1 MTERATDAALT
12 LFDGDHLRA
21 VLFRPDLPKLVLT
34 FDHRQVG
41 KSDFGA
47 ANPLRQAANRGWAT
61 LRIMT
66 RRNDWFIN
74 SETLALERALAT
86 LAQHDR
92 RHAIGY
98 SMGGYAVFRF
108 AASLGLQSA
117 IAVSP
122 QYSVS
127 PEVVPWDTRF
137 HAEAPDFDAD
147 LGSLAKHRHKG
158 LKALIVFDPFHRPDL
173 GNASLIAANFPATQ
187 LLRLGFSGHPAT
199 RALSQHGQSGTINR
213 QLIALQHDP
222 AVFRQAFRETRHL
235 MPDFWQRLAA
245 EASLRHPNLA
255 AVALAKRQR
264 LLHADVVATIPGG
277 S

>member
-1 MTERATDAALT
+1 MTNAAPDAALT

-21 VLFRPDLPKLVLT
+21 VLFRPDLAKLVVT

-41 KSDFGA
+41 KSDFGV
-47 ANPLRQAANRGWAT
+47 ANPLRQAASRGWAT

-74 SETLALERALAT
+74 SETLALERTLAT
-86 LAQHDR
+86 LARYER

-127 PEVVPWDTRF
+127 PRFVPWDTRF

-158 LKALIVFDPFHRPDL
+158 LKALMVIDPFHRLDL
-173 GNASLIAANFPATQ
+173 GNARLIAADFPATR

-199 RALSQHGQSGTINR
+199 RALSRHGRGGAINR
-213 QLIALQHDP
+213 QLVALQADP
-222 AVFRQAFRETRHL
+222 AALRQAYRETRHL
-235 MPDFWQRLAA
+235 MPDFWQRFAA
-245 EASLRHPNLA
+245 EASLRHPRLA
-255 AVALAKRQR
+255 ARALALRQR
-264 LLHADVVATIPGG
+264 LLHPEQSAASLGG
-277 S
+277 